1 MRKLILI
8 IFFIFFSSIAFAQS
22 DYSNFTKVKKL
33 FNQKNYSELTN
44 LNFNISSKSEFY
56 PYYIFYR
63 SISNYYLNNED
74 QSLNDLNEIIKSFP
88 KWSQIDEVY
97 YWIIK
102 IIIDKE
108 SIETTLNYFNKIKN
122 IQIQE
127 DIYSMIEPEIKK
139 ISSFNQLKTLYKNYA
154 NNKIIAKYYGR
165 SLLKEYLSDEIIDEI
180 TEILD
185 LVERDELF
193 VVENKK
199 FRVAVLLPFMFDG
212 FDNDNFIKN
221 NNFIMDLYS
230 GILFGHKNY
239 DSINSMID
247 IIPFDTRRDPIVV
260 RKIIQ
265 EGNLDNVDLI
275 IGPLYGKPIE
285 IIKQFCLENK
295 ILMINPLS
303 SNNKIIDDNRYSLLF
318 KPSIK
323 TVAQKA
329 SEYSIDRFNT
339 NKNTIIFYENNFQD
353 SLIAKIYYDNLEK
366 NGFNIIYSKSVSKD
380 DSRLILDSLASTYE
394 EMLSDSIYDTLKNIS
409 GILIKDGRGIDEL
422 DTAYKYIEKFYIE
435 EDSIGHVFV
444 SSKNSLFAS
453 NIISAVDIRN
463 DTIPVL
469 GFEDWLK
476 FNLISINQFQDLDIS
491 LISPSFSN
499 SLDEDYKYIEEYFID
514 NYRRKLSNNF
524 IIGVELINMIIDI
537 NKSYGRYF
545 QFGLRNEKL
554 IKGKISGGSSYVRAN
569 DNQIVPVIKVVESD
583 IIKIN

>member
-1 MRKLILI
+1 MRKLTLI
-8 IFFIFFSSIAFAQS
+8 IFFIFFSSIGFAQS

-108 SIETTLNYFNKIKN
+108 NIETTLNYFNKIKN
-122 IQIQE
+122 IQIQD
-127 DIYSMIEPEIKK
+127 DIYSIIEPKIKK
-139 ISSFNQLKTLYKNYA
+139 ISSFNQLKILYKNYA

-165 SLLKEYLSDEIIDEI
+165 SLLKEYLTDEIIDEI

-193 VVENKK
+193 VIENKK

-239 DSINSMID
+239 DSLNSMID
-247 IIPFDTRRDPIVV
+247 IIPLDTRRDPIVV
-260 RKIIQ
+260 KKIIQ
-265 EGNLDNVDLI
+265 EGSLDNIDLI
-275 IGPLYGKPIE
+275 IGPLYGRPIE

-323 TVAQKA
+323 TVAEKA
-329 SEYSIDRFNT
+329 SEFSINRFNT
-339 NKNTIIFYENNFQD
+339 NKNTVIFYENNFQD

-394 EMLSDSIYDTLKNIS
+394 EILSDSIYDTLKNIS

-453 NIISAVDIRN
+453 NIISAVEIRN

-491 LISPSFSN
+491 LISPSFFN

-554 IKGKISGGSSYVRAN
+554 IKGKISEGSSYIRAN
-569 DNQIVPVIKVVESD
+569 DNQIVPVTKVIESD